1 MTIKHQTVFDSD
13 GKPTAALIPWEEFET
28 LRDRLATLDDEQL
41 SPEWKE
47 EIDRRAKEIDEGT
60 VELID
65 GEDFLNRL
73 RNV

>member
-41 SPEWKE
+41 SPGEFYM
-47 EIDRRAKEIDEGT
+47 
-60 VELID
+60 VEQGWL
-65 GEDFLNRL
+65 RL
-73 RNV
+73 R